1 MHSLIPLFQAFS
13 RVSEEETLRISDT
26 VLGDFED
33 ELNSQVNIETMPLA
47 EKALNKVCKKLEAKY
62 KARLRHD
69 LAEIATFDEVMFETD
84 KIEERMRHYFEA
96 KRNENYSQAYYF
108 SVGLLK
114 LIYAE

>member
-1 MHSLIPLFQAFS
+1 
-13 RVSEEETLRISDT
+13 
-26 VLGDFED
+26 
-33 ELNSQVNIETMPLA
+33 MPLA
-47 EKALNKVCKKLEAKY
+47 EKSLNKICKKLEAKY

-84 KIEERMRHYFEA
+84 KIDERMRHYFEA

-114 LIYAE
+114 LLYAEQFNQQQ